1 MTMTDGILLLD
12 KQPGETSTGCVEKV
26 RKIFG
31 KKLKTGHG
39 GTLDSPASGLLAI
52 LLGAA
57 TRLCPFVQCLPK
69 VYEVM
74 AQLGGISD
82 TDDASGHIRPGRCSD
97 LPAAET
103 FERELLGF
111 AGLQLQIPP
120 DVSAIHVSG
129 KRAHRLARS
138 GETPRLSP
146 RPVTITSFSGVSGPD
161 PGGVVRFRVSC
172 HKGTY
177 VRSLVRDLGNR
188 LGCGAYVLSLK
199 RLSIGGFRLE
209 DAAPLSSLL
218 LSGEDAARQRLLAV
232 DRLLDH
238 FIVYRVPQELEGDIR
253 NGKPI
258 PRTSLQRLHWGLI
271 PESGHV
277 VLRTLNLVSFA
288 MWEPPCHYR
297 PDIVLSL
304 EDRG

>member
-1 MTMTDGILLLD
+1 MTDGILLLD

-26 RKIFG
+26 RKLFG

-39 GTLDSPASGLLAI
+39 GTLDSPASGLLVI

-57 TRLCPFVQCLPK
+57 TRLCPFVQGLPK
-69 VYEVM
+69 VYEVT
-74 AQLGGISD
+74 AQLGGTSD
-82 TDDASGHIRPGRCSD
+82 TDDASGHIRPGACSV
-97 LPAAET
+97 LPTAET
-103 FERELLGF
+103 LERELLGF
-111 AGLQLQIPP
+111 TGLRLQVPP
-120 DVSAIHVSG
+120 EVSAIHVSG
-129 KRAHRLARS
+129 KRAHLLARS
-138 GETPRLSP
+138 GESPRLSP

-161 PGGVVRFRVSC
+161 SSGMARFRVSC

-209 DAAPLSSLL
+209 EAAPVSSLFQ
-218 LSGEDAARQRLLAV
+218 SGKDTALERLLAV

-238 FIVYRVPQELEGDIR
+238 FIVYQVPQELEGDVR

-258 PRTSLQRLHWGLI
+258 PRTSLHRVHWGLI

-277 VLRTLNLVSFA
+277 VLRTRNLVSFA
-288 MWEPPCHYR
+288 LWELPCHYR
-297 PDIVLSL
+297 PDMVLSL
-304 EDRG
+304 EDRR